1 MFIKNIWKSWGEK
14 GDNFNNFKKRKKKPE
29 RIRERVVR
37 PARAINRGYEDI
49 MVKAEPRLI
58 PNWYTVDRWKG
69 KEIGLRTVNILV
81 GWRKSGGQALVMKL
95 NFKRHVH
102 TLSPRL
108 RTHYQLRR
116 VSVFF
121 APSSSP
127 PRPPPLRLFYA
138 YFNSVVRGES
148 GGELNRKPLPTGS
161 WNYIVPS

>member
-121 APSSSP
+121 APSSSL
-127 PRPPPLRLFYA
+127 PPPLLSV
-138 YFNSVVRGES
+138 YFTRILIPLW
-148 GGELNRKPLPTGS
+148 GGKVAGN
-161 WNYIVPS
+161 